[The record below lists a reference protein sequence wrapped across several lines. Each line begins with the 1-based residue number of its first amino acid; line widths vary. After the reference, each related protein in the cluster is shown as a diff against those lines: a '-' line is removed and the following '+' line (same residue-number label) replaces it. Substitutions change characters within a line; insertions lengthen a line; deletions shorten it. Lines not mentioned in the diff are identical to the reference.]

1 MLFYAALIQTPSYA
15 AEIATW
21 RKEQE
26 QRIMADEGWLS
37 VAGLDWLKE
46 GVNTL
51 GSQADA
57 DVKLPSYAVAG
68 SAGTLTL
75 TGSEVALDS
84 PHGVGVTVNGATGTH
99 FILKTDAQGS
109 ADRVKIGSVTFKII
123 VRGKRTG
130 VRLYDS
136 RCKGR
141 VQFKGRKWFK
151 PNQALN
157 LKAKFFAYKPERMVP
172 ILNVLGDTENVKM
185 PGYVE
190 FSIKGKKYRLDA
202 QDEGDTLFFNFR
214 DLTSG
219 KQTYGAGRFLNVPK
233 PVKGIV
239 QMDFNRAVN
248 PPCAFTSYATCP
260 LPPAQNYL
268 KVAIPAGELTHH
280 PIGT

>member
-1 MLFYAALIQTPSYA
+1 MVLLSLLIQTQTYA
-15 AEIATW
+15 TEIAAW

-46 GVNTL
+46 GANAL
-51 GSQADA
+51 GSHANADI
-57 DVKLPSYAVAG
+57 KLPSYAISG

-75 TGSEVALDS
+75 TGTEVALDTPEGS
-84 PHGVGVTVNGATGTH
+84 GLTVNGATGTH

-109 ADRVKIGSVTFKII
+109 PDRVKVGSVTFKVI

-136 RCKGR
+136 RCAGR

-151 PNQALN
+151 LNQGLN
-157 LKAKFFAYKPERMVP
+157 LKAKFFAYKPERTVP
-172 ILNVLGDTENVKM
+172 ILNVLGDTENVKV

-190 FSIKGKKYRLDA
+190 FSIKGKNYRLDA

-214 DLTSG
+214 DLTTG

-233 PVKGIV
+233 PVKGFV
-239 QMDFNRAVN
+239 QMDFNKAVN
-248 PPCAFTSYATCP
+248 PPCAFTSFATCP

-268 KVAIPAGELTHH
+268 KVAIPAGELAHH
-280 PIGT
+280 PIGH

>member
-1 MLFYAALIQTPSYA
+1 MLFYAPLIQTSTYTTELSA
-15 AEIATW
+15 W

-26 QRIMADEGWLS
+26 QRLMAEEGWLS

-46 GVNTL
+46 GQNSL
-51 GSQADA
+51 GSQLDA
-57 DVKLPSYAVAG
+57 DVKLPSYAVSG

-75 TGSEVALDS
+75 AGSEVSLDTFQDS
-84 PHGVGVTVNGATGTH
+84 GVTVNGSTGTH
-99 FILKTDAQGS
+99 FILKSDAQGS
-109 ADRVKIGSVTFKII
+109 PDRVKVGSVTFKII

-136 RCKGR
+136 RCEGR
-141 VQFKGRKWFK
+141 IQFKGRTWFK
-151 PNQALN
+151 PNQGYN
-157 LKAKFFAYKPERMVP
+157 LKAKFVPYKPERTVP

-190 FSIKGKKYRLDA
+190 FSIRGKKYRLDA

-233 PVKGIV
+233 PVNGTV
-239 QMDFNRAVN
+239 QLDFNKAVN
-248 PPCAFTSYATCP
+248 PPCAFTSFATCP
-260 LPPAQNYL
+260 LPPAQNHL

-280 PIGT
+280 PIGH